1 MKNFELNGK
10 TYETDEKTLEILEI
24 LIPRAK
30 QTGDNSAVIAVLTLG
45 EMAGKITEIKTK
57 KGCEE

>member
-1 MKNFELNGK
+1 MERFELNGK
-10 TYETDEKTLEILEI
+10 VYKTDPETLEILKG

-57 KGCEE
+57 KG